1 MVYQENFKRHELK
14 YLLNEKQKER
24 VLHAMEPYMALDEY
38 GRSTIRNIY
47 LYTDTFLLVRRSIE
61 KPLYKEKLRVRSYH
75 RSGPEDLV
83 FVEIKKKYDSI
94 VYKRRV
100 ALPDETVEACL
111 ESGESLPIH
120 SQIAQ
125 EIDYFRHLHPNLHP
139 AMFLSYER
147 EAFYE
152 LGGGDFR
159 VTFDENILYR
169 ESGLSLREKPSGT
182 PLLQEGQTLMEIKT
196 GTGIPLWMTH
206 CLTENHIFR
215 TSFSKYGAA
224 YAQVQATKK
233 QEGMAYA

>member
-47 LYTDTFLLVRRSIE
+47 LDTDTFLLVRRSIE

-120 SQIAQ
+120 NQIAQ
-125 EIDYFRHLHPNLHP
+125 EIDYFRRLYPNLHP

-169 ESGLSLREKPSGT
+169 ESGLSLQEEPSGT

-215 TSFSKYGAA
+215 TSISKYGAA
-224 YAQVQATKK
+224 YAQVQAAKK

>member
-1 MVYQENFKRHELK
+1 
-14 YLLNEKQKER
+14 
-24 VLHAMEPYMALDEY
+24 YMALDEY

-47 LYTDTFLLVRRSIE
+47 LDPDTFLLVRRSIE

-83 FVEIKKKYDSI
+83 FVEIKKKYDSV

-125 EIDYFRHLHPNLHP
+125 EIDYFRPLYPTLHP

-152 LGGGDFR
+152 RDGGDFR

-169 ESGLSLREKPSGT
+169 ESGLSLQEEPSGS
-182 PLLQEGQTLMEIKT
+182 PLLQKGQTLMEIKT
-196 GTGIPLWMTH
+196 GAGIPLWMTH

-224 YAQVQATKK
+224 YAQVQAAKK
-233 QEGMAYA
+233 QEAIAYA

>member
-47 LYTDTFLLVRRSIE
+47 LDTDTFLLVRRSIE

-125 EIDYFRHLHPNLHP
+125 EIDYFRHLYPNLHP

-169 ESGLSLREKPSGT
+169 ESGLSLREEPSGT

-224 YAQVQATKK
+224 YAQVQAAKK